1 PAAVAVTDNRQTT
14 LPAQVTMRTGEVL
27 STTWRLHKP
36 STIRLVLEFLAQV
49 VPLVLV
55 CMGPLPPGLLCVCLL
70 LGLATLAAA
79 RLANQRG
86 INMSTCTQPAQ
97 AMPATKTLQP
107 PLPRVQAA
115 YPDMG
120 QGLKSTTDMAQEFK
134 RRQPVVRQGQE
145 QWLGS
150 GQGQRQEEGQPVGQW
165 LAEQGQEEGRA
176 KQGTRGQ
183 DGQGSEGDVCGS
195 CTPGCLH
202 CRLLAMS
209 QRRAAWSSCFRGG
222 LMLFTCCAIL
232 AVDFR
237 AFPRRYAKTQAWG
250 TGLMDVGVGGIL
262 LAAGLVAAAPPQQQQ
277 QQQQA
282 QRQRGVQQEGHG
294 QQGEGERQEGEAMGP
309 ASTTLA
315 YVKALGWVTG
325 GPKVSGC
332 AWRLVELL
340 GSKLLAGLRR
350 GVRAALPSWLLWA
363 VRLLSVRALDYQEVV
378 WEYGVHWNFFAT
390 IALVSLACALLGP
403 LTWRQAAGAALL
415 LTALHQAALQ
425 WGGWGAWALSDERP
439 AGLGPCPLLPSLLA
453 LWPFSSGNGRCW
465 GAVKGPSASV
475 LTASPCPT
483 LPCPAS
489 DHLQSLHGASEAMVA
504 WLRQL
509 AGLNREGLVSLPGYI
524 ALRLVG
530 QALGGG
536 LRSTWAWAAR
546 RTSAAGRQLGRGRT
560 RHPAPKP
567 RSTAD
572 TMLGHDDGV
581 LGQYATGIQR
591 GEAAKPE
598 AGVTAA
604 ATVTWGEARPALEAF
619 VVWGVVCGALWLLLL
634 LAEVCLQPVSR
645 RTCNL
650 AYVVWIAALCVTL
663 LLPLAA
669 AQVLLPTGL
678 RPSLP
683 LAVSQN
689 MLPVFLA
696 ANLTTGAVN
705 MGCDTMQVGPGQARA
720 IVMAHM
726 GLVVAIAW
734 LLDRSDVVLKI

>member
-1 PAAVAVTDNRQTT
+1 
-14 LPAQVTMRTGEVL
+14 
-27 STTWRLHKP
+27 
-36 STIRLVLEFLAQV
+36 
-49 VPLVLV
+49 
-55 CMGPLPPGLLCVCLL
+55 MGS
-70 LGLATLAAA
+70 ASSI
-79 RLANQRG
+79 LAN
-86 INMSTCTQPAQ
+86 M
-97 AMPATKTLQP
+97 
-107 PLPRVQAA
+107 
-115 YPDMG
+115 
-120 QGLKSTTDMAQEFK
+120 
-134 RRQPVVRQGQE
+134 
-145 QWLGS
+145 
-150 GQGQRQEEGQPVGQW
+150 
-165 LAEQGQEEGRA
+165 
-176 KQGTRGQ
+176 
-183 DGQGSEGDVCGS
+183 
-195 CTPGCLH
+195 
-202 CRLLAMS
+202 
-209 QRRAAWSSCFRGG
+209 
-222 LMLFTCCAIL
+222 
-232 AVDFR
+232 
-237 AFPRRYAKTQAWG
+237 
-250 TGLMDVGVGGIL
+250 
-262 LAAGLVAAAPPQQQQ
+262 
-277 QQQQA
+277 
-282 QRQRGVQQEGHG
+282 
-294 QQGEGERQEGEAMGP
+294 
-309 ASTTLA
+309 
-315 YVKALGWVTG
+315 KALGWVTG
-325 GPKVSGC
+325 VPKVSGC
-332 AWRLVELL
+332 AWRLVGLL

-453 LWPFSSGNGRCW
+453 LWPFSSGN
-465 GAVKGPSASV
+465 
-475 LTASPCPT
+475 
-483 LPCPAS
+483 
-489 DHLQSLHGASEAMVA
+489 DHLQSLHGASAALVA

-560 RHPAPKP
+560 RHPAQKT

-572 TMLGHDDGV
+572 TMLGQDDGV

-705 MGCDTMQVGPGQARA
+705 MGCDTMQIGPGQARA
-720 IVMAHM
+720 IVMAHV